1 MEFADAL
8 VWERQEERGGGG
20 GGGKAMSANFSVKVG
35 RHNDF
40 ISPSQACVVSLNSL
54 KKSSP
59 QAFDDDGSVQI
70 QSKKLLNPDF
80 NQASAL
86 SKSDPVKVS
95 LHDCLACSGCIT
107 SAETVLIEQQSTG
120 LLLLHQ
126 TPFSVLGFVW
136 FLVSNHH

>member
-1 MEFADAL
+1 
-8 VWERQEERGGGG
+8 
-20 GGGKAMSANFSVKVG
+20 MSANFSVKVG

-54 KKSSP
+54 KKSSS
-59 QAFDDDGSVQI
+59 QAFDDDGLVQI